1 RFRGNTSICPF
12 EFSCVYFSSVV
23 EEDMQ
28 ATSPDPPADMA
39 LVLDRPSRPK
49 RPPRYR
55 TRLYSRYTR
64 CQLLNSKRGIVMT
77 TVRLPRLFI
86 AGAIM
91 ALGIR
96 TGRAEIAASIRYDF
110 VQRPAGLSADFVPHD
125 GISLK
130 FLAIKAIDGFQV
142 DAALWQPSGKPP
154 SGTTLVVMVHGS
166 GGSYQ
171 RGPESSLGWRLASTG
186 YAALAISTRQHD
198 EAINTDNFFD
208 VRRDIDAAVQ
218 TGRALGYKRLVLQ
231 GHSLGNIQVQFY
243 AATNWDRDVKAVVL
257 LGAFGNLPW
266 KSRNI
271 LVQDEDRFRALIDA
285 SMKSLR
291 DGTPNEVLPVKMRFS
306 TAVSP
311 AEQEAPI
318 TGQHFLTYRWER
330 TSVADGTYW
339 IHRIPDPILIVR
351 DRSDGATAP
360 FEPYMLLSAARSEG
374 TLAPKVDF
382 VLLPDGQPVTL
393 KGHYFEGNEQPLA
406 DVITK
411 WLTDLHL

>member
-1 RFRGNTSICPF
+1 
-12 EFSCVYFSSVV
+12 
-23 EEDMQ
+23 
-28 ATSPDPPADMA
+28 MA
-39 LVLDRPSRPK
+39 V
-49 RPPRYR
+49 
-55 TRLYSRYTR
+55 
-64 CQLLNSKRGIVMT
+64 
-77 TVRLPRLFI
+77 
-86 AGAIM
+86 A
-91 ALGIR
+91 IR
-96 TGRAEIAASIRYDF
+96 TGRAEIAASIGYDF
-110 VQRPAGLSADFVPHD
+110 VERPAGLSSDFATRN

-142 DAALWQPSGKPP
+142 DAALWQPSGRSAPD
-154 SGTTLVVMVHGS
+154 TTLVVMVHGS

-171 RGPESSLGWRLASTG
+171 RAPESALGWRLASKN

-198 EAINTDNFFD
+198 DALNTDNFFD
-208 VRRDIDAAVQ
+208 VRRDIDAAVL

-257 LGAFGNLPW
+257 LGPFGNLPW
-266 KSRNI
+266 KSRDI
-271 LVQDEDRFRALIDA
+271 LVQDEDRFQALIDA
-285 SMKSLR
+285 SIKSLR
-291 DGTPNEVLPVKMRFS
+291 DGTSNEVLPVKMRFS
-306 TAVSP
+306 TPVSP

-374 TLAPKVDF
+374 TLASKVDF